1 MAVGGVGT
9 GREGGIPLATERLR
23 APLRGLGIAASG
35 LSAQRARLDAIA
47 VNIANAET
55 TRGVDGTP
63 YRRKVVCLEEVPFE
77 SLVVG
82 AEPPGGDGGGV
93 RVSRVE
99 EDLTEGALRYDP
111 GHPDADEAGYV
122 RMPNVDVSS
131 EMVDLMVTRRLF
143 EANATVFEAMKSV
156 LRRSTQI

>member
-1 MAVGGVGT
+1 MG
-9 GREGGIPLATERLR
+9 EGGIPLTPGRIRE
-23 APLRGLGIAASG
+23 PLRGLGIAASG

-47 VNIANAET
+47 ANIANAET

-63 YRRKVVCLEEVPFE
+63 YRRKVVRLEEVAFE
-77 SLVVG
+77 SLLPG
-82 AEPPGGDGGGV
+82 AVARADGEGGGV
-93 RVSRVE
+93 RVSGVE
-99 EDLTEGALRYDP
+99 EDAAEGALRYDP

-122 RMPNVDVSS
+122 RMPNVDISG

-143 EANATVFEAMKSV
+143 EANATVFQAMKSI